1 MITRGLILFA
11 DGEVMIRNLVRQ
23 VLEKDGHRVLVA
35 ADGGEA
41 LELARAHEGAIDLL
55 VTAVGMPLI
64 DGISAYRRIRTTCP
78 NLKLLFTSGPMPGQ
92 LLLPQSMPFL
102 AKPFTPDTLLTKV
115 NEILTPSRPPA
126 VDGVNVIL
134 VVDHD
139 ADRRERTQNILAG
152 GGYAVLTAGSV
163 EEAKVISNS
172 IATVDLIVSGVVFPG
187 QSGVALA
194 EHVGAS
200 ERRIST
206 LLISHFHPDLLRNV
220 AGFSQQPEFLPNP
233 FTPEALLT
241 QVRRLLQS

>member
-1 MITRGLILFA
+1 MVTRGLILFA
-11 DGEVMIRNLVRQ
+11 DYEVMVRNLVRT
-23 VLEKDGHRVLVA
+23 VLENDGHRILVA

-41 LELARAHEGAIDLL
+41 LELARANEGAVDLL
-55 VTAVGMPLI
+55 VTAVGMPVV
-64 DGISAYRRIRTTCP
+64 DGISAYRQIRAACP
-78 NLKLLFTSGPMPGQ
+78 KLKVLFTSGLIPGQ
-92 LLLPQSMPFL
+92 LHLPQSVPFL
-102 AKPFTPDTLLTKV
+102 AKPFKPDTLLRTV
-115 NEILTPSRPPA
+115 NEVLTPSQPPA

-139 ADRRERTQNILAG
+139 ADRRERTKNILAG
-152 GGYAVLTAGSV
+152 GGYAVLTAGTV

-194 EHVGAS
+194 EHVADS

-206 LLISHFHPDLLRNV
+206 LLISHFHPDLLRDV

-241 QVRRLLQS
+241 RVRRLLQS

>member
-1 MITRGLILFA
+1 MVARGLILYA
-11 DGEVMIRNLVRQ
+11 DDEVMVRNLVRKI
-23 VLEKDGHRVLVA
+23 LEDDGHRVLVA
-35 ADGGEA
+35 ADGHEA
-41 LELARAHEGAIDLL
+41 LELARAREGAIDLL
-55 VTAVGMPLI
+55 VTAVGLRLK
-64 DGISAYRRIRTTCP
+64 DGISAYRQIRTACP
-78 NLKLLFTSGPMPGQ
+78 NLKVLFTSGAMPGQ
-92 LLLPQSMPFL
+92 LQLPRSVPFL

-115 NEILTPSRPPA
+115 NEILAPSRPA
-126 VDGVNVIL
+126 IDGLNVIM

-139 ADRRERTQNILAG
+139 ADRRDRTRNILAG

-206 LLISHFHPDLLRNV
+206 LLISHFHPNLLRDV

-241 QVRRLLQS
+241 RVRRLLQS

>member
-1 MITRGLILFA
+1 MVMRGLILFA
-11 DGEVMIRNLVRQ
+11 DNEVMIRNLVRQ

-35 ADGGEA
+35 ADGGEV

-64 DGISAYRRIRTTCP
+64 DGISVYRHIRTACP
-78 NLKLLFTSGPMPGQ
+78 NLKVLFTSGPVPGQ
-92 LLLPQSMPFL
+92 LQLPQSVPFL
-102 AKPFTPDTLLTKV
+102 AKPFAPDTLLTKV
-115 NEILTPSRPPA
+115 NEILAPSRPPA
-126 VDGVNVIL
+126 VDGLNVIL

-139 ADRRERTQNILAG
+139 ADRRERTRNILTG
-152 GGYAVLTAGSV
+152 NGYAVLTAGSV

-187 QSGVALA
+187 LSGVALA

-200 ERRIST
+200 ERGIST

-241 QVRRLLQS
+241 RVRLLLQS

>member
-1 MITRGLILFA
+1 MVTRGLILFA
-11 DGEVMIRNLVRQ
+11 DDEVMVRNLVRKI
-23 VLEKDGHRVLVA
+23 LEDDGHRVLVA
-35 ADGGEA
+35 ADGHEA

-55 VTAVGMPLI
+55 VTAVGIPLI
-64 DGISAYRRIRTTCP
+64 DGISVYRQIRTAWP
-78 NLKLLFTSGPMPGQ
+78 NLKVLFTSGPVPGQ
-92 LLLPQSMPFL
+92 LQLPPSLPFL
-102 AKPFTPDTLLTKV
+102 AKPFTPNKLLTKV
-115 NEILTPSRPPA
+115 NEILAPSRPA
-126 VDGVNVIL
+126 VDGLNVIL

-139 ADRRERTQNILAG
+139 ADRRERTKNILAG
-152 GGYAVLTAGSV
+152 DGYAVLTAGSV

-187 QSGVALA
+187 LSGVALA

-200 ERRIST
+200 ERGIST

-241 QVRRLLQS
+241 RVRRLLQS

>member
-1 MITRGLILFA
+1 
-11 DGEVMIRNLVRQ
+11 
-23 VLEKDGHRVLVA
+23 
-35 ADGGEA
+35 
-41 LELARAHEGAIDLL
+41 
-55 VTAVGMPLI
+55 
-64 DGISAYRRIRTTCP
+64 
-78 NLKLLFTSGPMPGQ
+78 MPGQ
-92 LLLPQSMPFL
+92 LQLPRSVPFL

-115 NEILTPSRPPA
+115 NEILAPSRPA
-126 VDGVNVIL
+126 IDGLNVIM

-139 ADRRERTQNILAG
+139 ADRRDRTRNILAG

-206 LLISHFHPDLLRNV
+206 LLISHFHPNLLRDV

-241 QVRRLLQS
+241 RVRRLLQS

>member
-1 MITRGLILFA
+1 MVTRGLILFA
-11 DGEVMIRNLVRQ
+11 DDEVMVRNLVRT
-23 VLEKDGHRVLVA
+23 VLENAGYRVLVA

-41 LELARAHEGAIDLL
+41 LDLSRAHDGAIDLL
-55 VTAVGMPLI
+55 VTPVGMPLI
-64 DGISAYRRIRTTCP
+64 DGISAYRHIRTACP
-78 NLKLLFTSGPMPGQ
+78 NLKVLFTSGPAPGPLQ
-92 LLLPQSMPFL
+92 LSQSVPFL
-102 AKPFTPDTLLTKV
+102 TKPFAPKTLLTKV
-115 NEILTPSRPPA
+115 NEILVPSRSPA
-126 VDGVNVIL
+126 VDGVHVIL

-139 ADRRERTQNILAG
+139 ADRRDRTKNILAA

-200 ERRIST
+200 ERGIST
-206 LLISHFHPDLLRNV
+206 LLISHFHPDLLSNV
-220 AGFSQQPEFLPNP
+220 AGFSKQPEFLPNP

-241 QVRRLLQS
+241 RVRRLLES

>member
-1 MITRGLILFA
+1 MVTRGLILFA
-11 DGEVMIRNLVRQ
+11 DDEVMVRNLVRT
-23 VLEKDGHRVLVA
+23 VLENDGHRVLVA

-41 LELARAHEGAIDLL
+41 LELARAHDGAIHLL

-64 DGISAYRRIRTTCP
+64 DGISAYRRIHTACP
-78 NLKLLFTSGPMPGQ
+78 NLKVLFMSGPIPGQ
-92 LLLPQSMPFL
+92 LQLPQSVPFL

-115 NEILTPSRPPA
+115 NEILAPSRPPA
-126 VDGVNVIL
+126 VDGLNVIL

-139 ADRRERTQNILAG
+139 ADRRQRTRNILAG

-194 EHVGAS
+194 EHVGTS
-200 ERRIST
+200 DRRIST

-220 AGFSQQPEFLPNP
+220 EGFSRQPEFLPNP

-241 QVRRLLQS
+241 HVRRLLES

>member
-1 MITRGLILFA
+1 MVARGLILYA
-11 DGEVMIRNLVRQ
+11 DDEVMVRNLVRKI
-23 VLEKDGHRVLVA
+23 LEDDGHRVLVA
-35 ADGGEA
+35 ADGHEA

-55 VTAVGMPLI
+55 VTAVGLRLK
-64 DGISAYRRIRTTCP
+64 DGISAYRQIRTACP
-78 NLKLLFTSGPMPGQ
+78 NLKVLFTSGAMPGQ
-92 LLLPQSMPFL
+92 LQLPRSVPFL

-115 NEILTPSRPPA
+115 NEILAPSRPA
-126 VDGVNVIL
+126 IDGLNVIM

-139 ADRRERTQNILAG
+139 ADRRDRTRNILAG

-206 LLISHFHPDLLRNV
+206 LLISHFHPNLLRDV

-241 QVRRLLQS
+241 RVRRLLQS

>member
-64 DGISAYRRIRTTCP
+64 DGISVYRHIRAKCP
-78 NLKLLFTSGPMPGQ
+78 NLKVLFMSGPIPGQ
-92 LLLPQSMPFL
+92 LKLPQSVPFL
-102 AKPFTPDTLLTKV
+102 AKPSAPETLLKKV
-115 NEILTPSRPPA
+115 NEILAPSPPPA
-126 VDGVNVIL
+126 VNGVKVIL
-134 VVDHD
+134 VVDHG
-139 ADRRERTQNILAG
+139 ADRRERTKNILVDN
-152 GGYAVLTAGSV
+152 GYAVLTAGSV

-187 QSGVALA
+187 LSGVVLA
-194 EHVGAS
+194 EHVRAS
-200 ERRIST
+200 ERGIST

-241 QVRRLLQS
+241 HVRRLLES